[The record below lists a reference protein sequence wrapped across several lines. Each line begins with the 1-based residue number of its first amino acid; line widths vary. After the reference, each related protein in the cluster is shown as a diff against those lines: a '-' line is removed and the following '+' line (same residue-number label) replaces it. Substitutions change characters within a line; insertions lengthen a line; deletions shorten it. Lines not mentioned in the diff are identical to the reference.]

1 MKYWNGSIMYAPR
14 SPDYDAIPGTGHCIF
29 RLMHKY
35 EDCIAWNL
43 YWLSKPQTDLI
54 PAHPEDWFRHYEAFS
69 AEETRAFY
77 DALEVRVLNEMTLAT
92 IVSQPPREARR
103 LLGRASL
110 EKTRFYHFAGGEAW
124 RATMMGRLFLA
135 ERLIDTKRETGA
147 SGNVVVADCVLQRYT
162 VAGSSEYKQI
172 RRPA

>member
-14 SPDYDAIPGTGHCIF
+14 SPDYYAIPGTGHCIF

-35 EDCIAWNL
+35 EDGIAWNL

-54 PAHPEDWFRHYEAFS
+54 PVHPDDWHRHYEAFS

-77 DALEVRVLNEMTLAT
+77 DALDVRVLNQMTLAT
-92 IVSQPPREARR
+92 IMSQPPREARR
-103 LLGRASL
+103 LLKRARL
-110 EKTRFYHFAGGEAW
+110 ERTRFYHMAGGELW
-124 RATMMGRLFLA
+124 RATMLGRLFLA
-135 ERLIDTKRETGA
+135 ERLVDTKREAGTG
-147 SGNVVVADCVLQRYT
+147 GNVVVADFILQRYA